1 MSSVSKYA
9 DKHPFDYFITVG
21 DNIYERGIKDT
32 KDKNFD
38 KAMDLV
44 REHSNLKKQPMYSV
58 LGNHDCYGNPM
69 AQV

>member
-44 REHSNLKKQPMYSV
+44 R
-58 LGNHDCYGNPM
+58 
-69 AQV
+69 